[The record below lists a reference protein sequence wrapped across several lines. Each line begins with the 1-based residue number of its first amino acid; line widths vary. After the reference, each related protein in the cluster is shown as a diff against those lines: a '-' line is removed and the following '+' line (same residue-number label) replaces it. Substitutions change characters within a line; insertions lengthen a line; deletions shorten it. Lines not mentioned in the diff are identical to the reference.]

1 MIRGALLG
9 VTMLVAAGCATKGMV
24 RQVETQ
30 VHVLRAENARQDS
43 ARAAE
48 LGRVIRL
55 QQQVMDSLNQ
65 SRQAL
70 RLLDVKL
77 GNDLTDVLRQLLAI
91 QEMTGQSQRQLS
103 VLKAQLDARA
113 EAQDAR
119 PIAPP
124 TDSTAAVTAP
134 PPASADQLYQG
145 ALEQHR
151 RGSMLTARRAFQ
163 DFLQQY
169 PAHPYVPD
177 ALHFLGETFET
188 SAPDSAAV
196 RWTEVLTRFPRSARA
211 PESLFKIGLLAER
224 RGDAAAARAAFQ
236 RLVKEY
242 PRSEHA
248 ELARDRLKETK
259 P

>member
-1 MIRGALLG
+1 MISRALLGAALLG
-9 VTMLVAAGCATKGMV
+9 VAGCATKGMV

-30 VHVLRAENARQDS
+30 IQVLRAENTRQDS
-43 ARAAE
+43 ARGAE
-48 LGRVIRL
+48 LNRVIRL

-70 RLLDVKL
+70 RLLDVKF
-77 GNDLTDVLRQLLAI
+77 GNDITDVLRQLLAI

-119 PIAPP
+119 PVATQPADTTVATSTVP
-124 TDSTAAVTAP
+124 T
-134 PPASADQLYQG
+134 ASADQIYQG

-151 RGSMLTARRAFQ
+151 RGNMVTARRAFL

-169 PAHPYVPD
+169 PAHPNAPD
-177 ALHFLGETFET
+177 ALHFLGETYES
-188 SAPDSAAV
+188 SAPDSAVA
-196 RWTEVLTRFPRSARA
+196 RWTEVGTRFPRSARA

-224 RGDAAAARAAFQ
+224 RGDIATAKASFQ

-248 ELARDRLKETK
+248 DLARDRLKEMK
-259 P
+259 